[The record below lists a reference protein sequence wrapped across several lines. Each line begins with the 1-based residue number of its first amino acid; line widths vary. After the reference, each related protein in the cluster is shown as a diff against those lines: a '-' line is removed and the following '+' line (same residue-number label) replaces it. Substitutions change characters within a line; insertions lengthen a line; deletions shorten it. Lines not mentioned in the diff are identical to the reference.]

1 MISTFENKIKIIDKE
16 LNDWAAID
24 RSAGAEDI
32 RDKRNNIVVMKTTYY
47 ERPAKPDKLRPQRHM
62 QMVDPEASHDGDA
75 REAWP
80 WPVSQWT

>member
-1 MISTFENKIKIIDKE
+1 VDD
-16 LNDWAAID
+16 DWTTLGGGVYEFCIV
-24 RSAGAEDI
+24 RGSAGAEDI

-80 WPVSQWT
+80 